1 MIEVTSEKIP
11 SFAGRPSHTRCMDH
25 IIHLTAKS
33 LLRPFDVAS
42 TKESEAAQNATEA
55 SLRELAAGL
64 DLEESEVVAAGLD
77 AVDSEDEDVE
87 DGGVDGIEGVFD
99 EVEVLSDEERADLDE
114 AVLPIKLVLV
124 KVCSHGNPSND

>member
-1 MIEVTSEKIP
+1 
-11 SFAGRPSHTRCMDH
+11 MDH

-87 DGGVDGIEGVFD
+87 DEGVDGIEGVFD
-99 EVEVLSDEERADLDE
+99 EVQVLSDEERADLDE

-124 KVCSHGNPSND
+124 KVRSHGNPSND